1 MEARGRIRAVT
12 FDVGGTLAEGRPDHG
27 LYARRILRLLD
38 SLGFGVRREE
48 WEEAT
53 GRALSELR
61 ARRENHREMSFQE
74 FSSLQ
79 LSFLGVEPQPHLL
92 EEMLSLYLLSFPRR
106 LKRGARK
113 VLEQLFPL
121 YGLGVLSNSMSP
133 APRRFLEERG
143 LDRYFRV
150 MLVSGEVGYRKPHPE
165 IFLRALRELGVSPGE
180 AVHVGDRPEVD
191 GRGARGAGMSFIL
204 VSPRTPEEGVEAEA
218 VVPFLSDVPG
228 ALEMLSRPE
237 GEELLDSLGRR
248 CFLCS
253 SPHFS
258 LYGLEDRPLLLC
270 PDCRRSL
277 HRPTGAPRK
286 HGKYR
291 AVYRRAWRP
300 QGFR

>member
-1 MEARGRIRAVT
+1 MEAQGRIRAVT

-27 LYARRILRLLD
+27 LYARRVLRLLA
-38 SLGFGVRREE
+38 SRGFAVGREE

-61 ARRENHREMSFQE
+61 NRREEHREMSFRE

-79 LSFLGVEPQPHLL
+79 LSSLGVEPDPLLL

-106 LKRGARK
+106 LKRGARR
-113 VLEQLFPL
+113 VVEELFPL
-121 YGLGVLSNSMSP
+121 YRLGVLSNSMSP
-133 APRRFLEERG
+133 APRLFLQERG
-143 LDRYFRV
+143 LDRYFGV
-150 MLVSGEVGYRKPHPE
+150 ILVSGEVGYRKPHPE
-165 IFLRALRELGVSPGE
+165 IFLRALRELGVSPAE
-180 AVHVGDRPEVD
+180 AVHVGDRPDTD
-191 GRGARGAGMSFIL
+191 GAGAKGVGMSFIL
-204 VSPRTPEEGVEAEA
+204 LSPRTPGGGVEAQA
-218 VVPFLSDVPG
+218 VVPSLSDVPG
-228 ALEMLSRPE
+228 AVEMLSLPE

-258 LYGLEDRPLLLC
+258 LYRLEDRSVLLC

-277 HRPTGAPRK
+277 HRALAKPRK

-300 QGFR
+300 HR